1 MHSERGY
8 YREDSIEV
16 RRESRVKRVNNSAQR
31 FAEVLTQK
39 RRKRGRRVEG
49 GDREW

>member
-8 YREDSIEV
+8 YREDSTEV
-16 RRESRVKRVNNSAQR
+16 RRERRGGRVDNSAQR

-39 RRKRGRRVEG
+39 KRKRGRGVEG